1 MTSRIVRTRHGWRAL
16 PWVVLLMWASG
27 CAAPAPSSTVQ
38 VFTGSTPTA
47 SPMPFAIGT
56 ALPSAPNPCDQR
68 VLRTVTFTKKSGTTR
83 LRITYKDTASVV
95 SDKGALAFVVGRIDD
110 VAIAKPTG
118 LRMQFALV
126 PLGTSLYTYYT
137 SFTLVGYA
145 DGVAQGS
152 HTLSFIYDT
161 KAGPLGATFS
171 CFVESEPFL
180 LEIAETS

>member
-1 MTSRIVRTRHGWRAL
+1 M
-16 PWVVLLMWASG
+16 
-27 CAAPAPSSTVQ
+27 
-38 VFTGSTPTA
+38 
-47 SPMPFAIGT
+47 
-56 ALPSAPNPCDQR
+56 
-68 VLRTVTFTKKSGTTR
+68 
-83 LRITYKDTASVV
+83 V
-95 SDKGALAFVVGRIDD
+95 SNNGGLAFVIGRVDD

-126 PLGTSLYTYYT
+126 PIGTSLHSYYT

-171 CFVESEPFL
+171 CFVDSEPFL
-180 LEIAETS
+180 LEIDETA